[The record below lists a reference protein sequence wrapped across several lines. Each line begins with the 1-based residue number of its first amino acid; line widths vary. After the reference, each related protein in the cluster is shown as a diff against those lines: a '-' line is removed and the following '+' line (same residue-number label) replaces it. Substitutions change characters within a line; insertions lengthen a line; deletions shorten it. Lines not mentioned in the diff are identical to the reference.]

1 MSDFLESLSN
11 AIGVTDSVFCLI
23 MTFLSVIVAF
33 VLGRIAVVKFPF
45 ENMVES
51 GEGIGSFCN
60 LIGVLYA
67 IVLGYVL
74 VNVYESYSMASERV
88 EAEASLLID
97 LLRDAEGLPPI
108 QGLILRK
115 ATVNYMDSVI
125 DVEWPYMIKNRDYHP
140 ETFDRFSAIYKTV
153 KQIKCDS
160 DEQRLFLGEII
171 VRLNELSAT
180 RRERIQVASSRVPDM
195 LWAMLLG
202 VGFVNFS
209 MTFIFPVER
218 PKLRITLLC
227 STAAVMTFTTLLIFI
242 LDRPY
247 NGTLG
252 IKPDSLIK
260 VREIIQKRGKPEQWD
275 QDPGVAS
282 ARPKLE
288 MLKKAV
294 EKAKHSN

>member
-140 ETFDRFSAIYKTV
+140 
-153 KQIKCDS
+153 
-160 DEQRLFLGEII
+160 
-171 VRLNELSAT
+171 
-180 RRERIQVASSRVPDM
+180 
-195 LWAMLLG
+195 
-202 VGFVNFS
+202 
-209 MTFIFPVER
+209 
-218 PKLRITLLC
+218 
-227 STAAVMTFTTLLIFI
+227 
-242 LDRPY
+242 
-247 NGTLG
+247 
-252 IKPDSLIK
+252 
-260 VREIIQKRGKPEQWD
+260 
-275 QDPGVAS
+275 
-282 ARPKLE
+282 
-288 MLKKAV
+288 
-294 EKAKHSN
+294 